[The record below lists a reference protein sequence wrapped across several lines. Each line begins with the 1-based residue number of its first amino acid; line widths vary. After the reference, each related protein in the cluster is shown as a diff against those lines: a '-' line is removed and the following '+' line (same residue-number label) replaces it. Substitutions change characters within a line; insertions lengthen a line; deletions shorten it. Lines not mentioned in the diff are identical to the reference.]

1 LKTVF
6 EPTIAGRPQS
16 LLIAGL
22 QRLLARPWALL
33 PVVFIVVLA
42 YLFLANPWYPAAK
55 LHVAGKIDDVPAR
68 VMINWTSGHGLNGY
82 EMYRYQLEPFPG
94 DAASPL
100 PVTITRTGNRHN
112 ASNDTQVVLSRISVD
127 GKDYPLPAD
136 MPAEGLA
143 RDGDLLEFSGANAR
157 LSLALEPRHHV
168 RFEFL
173 AYNYA
178 GEVEIDFAGRTS
190 RHLLYS
196 AWDRTPW
203 TRDSVVV
210 VDYWLVQPDGSFAVS
225 MDMPRYPVE
234 NVKISAKRKL
244 RDLDLSLAIADGQ
257 LLHIDHPIPTADGA
271 VYQIGALDDLKT
283 RLFHPHRFAFQL
295 FFAALTTWMLFGLA
309 NFVARFRSLSE
320 LFVAKGRYVFWGM
333 LITGVI
339 AFAFWHISFWPGV
352 TSTDSLKIWR
362 AAHIPGMYLGDH
374 PPLNVVLYM
383 YLAMLWDNVA
393 VVPAVQNILTAV
405 LIAWIFFS
413 MYRWGVPL
421 TLVLPFFLMVA
432 ASVPLGMYTTILWKD
447 VPFGLGIVFLGF
459 RLADMYFTKRY
470 GDLKISWQSWLV
482 MSLIILALAGLRY
495 NGAAYLV
502 VFPSLLFLLGIV
514 RVGRRTAVGICC
526 LIAAAGLFY
535 AVSQYAGL
543 SAARYFTQQSG
554 TYLGQLKDQL
564 SGEFLRERAK
574 QYLGIFDINQTAMQ
588 WDHVGNCLYGR
599 YDNNMLRRLRWNDV
613 YQYQPLPRNALQKK
627 MARTAFALY
636 EMSYQRPWVYFSWN
650 PAYMLLLLPL
660 LPLLIRKLPMS
671 AVFASFILVE
681 VVALVLIGIFN
692 WRYYFFAHFG
702 TYFLIPLICADLLR
716 KKASFHHR

>member
-1 LKTVF
+1 M
-6 EPTIAGRPQS
+6 
-16 LLIAGL
+16 
-22 QRLLARPWALL
+22 ARPHL
-33 PVVFIVVLA
+33 PLAVVFWLVLA
-42 YLFLANPWYPAAK
+42 YLFFANPWYPAAK
-55 LHVAGKIDDVPAR
+55 LHVSGRISELPAR
-68 VMINWTSGHGLNGY
+68 LMINWTSGHGLNGY
-82 EMYRYQLEPFPG
+82 EMHRYQLQPMPT
-94 DAASPL
+94 ASSS
-100 PVTITRTGNRHN
+100 PVPVSITRTGNRHN
-112 ASNDTQVVLSRISVD
+112 AANDSQVVLSRIVVD
-127 GKDYPLPAD
+127 GSGYRPPAG
-136 MPAEGLA
+136 ALA
-143 RDGDLLEFSGANAR
+143 DAIRSDGDMLVFSRVNAT
-157 LSLALEPRHHV
+157 LSMALQPRHHL
-168 RFEFL
+168 RLEFL

-178 GEVEIDFAGRTS
+178 GEVEIDFAGTKS

-210 VDYWLVQPDGSFAVS
+210 VDYWLVQPDGTFAVS
-225 MDMPRYPVE
+225 MDMPRYPVKDL
-234 NVKISAKRKL
+234 KISAKRKL
-244 RDLDLSLAIADGQ
+244 SDIDLSLVVADGQ
-257 LLHIDHPIPTADGA
+257 SLRIDNPIPTPDGV
-271 VYQIGALDDLKT
+271 VYQIGALDDLRT
-283 RLFHPHRFAFQL
+283 RLFHPHRFAFQIV
-295 FFAALTTWMLFGLA
+295 FAVLTTWVLHGLA
-309 NFVARFRSLSE
+309 HFVARFRTLPD
-320 LFVAKGRYVFWGM
+320 LFLAKKRYLFWGM
-333 LITGVI
+333 LLTGVI

-393 VVPAVQNILTAV
+393 VVPAIQNIMTAV

-421 TLVLPFFLMVA
+421 TLILPFFLMVA

-502 VFPSLLFLLGIV
+502 VFPTFLFLLGIV
-514 RVGRRTAVGICC
+514 RVGRRTAAGICC
-526 LIAAAGLFY
+526 LLAAAGLFY

-543 SAARYFTQQSG
+543 SAARYFTQQSR

-564 SGEFLRERAK
+564 SGEFLQERAK

-636 EMSYQRPWVYFSWN
+636 EKSYQRPWVYFSWN

-716 KKASFHHR
+716 KKAPLHHRRS

>member
-1 LKTVF
+1 M
-6 EPTIAGRPQS
+6 
-16 LLIAGL
+16 
-22 QRLLARPWALL
+22 LARPRILL
-33 PVVFIVVLA
+33 PVVFSLVLA

-55 LHVAGKIDDVPAR
+55 LHLTGKIDGTPAR
-68 VMINWTSGHGLNGY
+68 VTINWTSGHGLNGY

-94 DAASPL
+94 GAVTSL
-100 PVTITRTGNRHN
+100 PVTITRTGNKHS
-112 ASNDTQVVLSRISVD
+112 AANDSQVVLSRIVVD
-127 GKDYPLPAD
+127 GKDFKVPAE
-136 MPAEGLA
+136 AVGEGLA
-143 RDGDLLEFSGANAR
+143 KDGDLLDFSSVNAQ
-157 LSLALEPRHHV
+157 LSLAFEPRHHV

-178 GEVEIDFAGRTS
+178 GEVEIDFAGKKS
-190 RHLLYS
+190 RHILYS

-234 NVKISAKRKL
+234 NVKISAKRAL
-244 RDLDLSLAIADGQ
+244 RDLDLSLAIDDGQ
-257 LLHIDHPIPTADGA
+257 VLHIDQPIQTQDGA
-271 VYQIGALDDLKT
+271 VYQIGALDDQRT

-295 FFAALTTWMLFGLA
+295 LFAALTTWILFAVA
-309 NFVARFRSLSE
+309 NFIARYRCLTD
-320 LFVAKGRYVFWGM
+320 LFVAKDRYLFWGM
-333 LITGVI
+333 LLTGMI

-393 VVPAVQNILTAV
+393 VVPIVQNIATAL
-405 LIAWIFFS
+405 LIAWVFFS

-421 TLVLPFFLMVA
+421 ILVVPFFLMA
-432 ASVPLGMYTTILWKD
+432 ATSIPLGMYTTILWKD

-470 GDLKISWQSWLV
+470 GALKISWQSWLAI
-482 MSLIILALAGLRY
+482 SLILLALAGLRY
-495 NGAAYLV
+495 NGAAYLM
-502 VFPSLLFLLGIV
+502 VFPVFLFILGIV
-514 RVGRRTAVGICC
+514 RIGRRVAAGLCC
-526 LIAAAGLFY
+526 FLAAAGLFFV
-535 AVSQYAGL
+535 VSHYAGL
-543 SAARYFTQQSG
+543 SAARYFAEQSR
-554 TYLGQLKDQL
+554 TYAGQLVNQL
-564 SGEFLRERAK
+564 SGEFLLDRAQ

-599 YDNNMLRRLRWNDV
+599 YDNNMLRRLRWNDT
-613 YQYQPLPRNALQKK
+613 YAYLPLPRNALQKK

-636 EMSYQRPWVYFSWN
+636 KKSYEKPWVYFSWN
-650 PAYMLLLLPL
+650 PVYLLLLFPI
-660 LPLLIRKLPMS
+660 LPFLIRKLPMS
-671 AVFASFILVE
+671 AVFSSFILVE
-681 VVALVLIGIFN
+681 IVALVLIGIFN

-702 TYFLIPLICADLLR
+702 AYFLIPLICADVMRR
-716 KKASFHHR
+716 KALQLTRT